1 MKIIELSPLKNGAHR
16 NMESSGITKAPA
28 GWAVIP
34 DELEIP
40 NTFPFVDVDA
50 SDGVVTKLTAG
61 VMPEPESK
69 PEPEP
74 ETGDTEARLKNLES
88 EMSLLQAAIAKG
100 VGL

>member
-1 MKIIELSPLKNGAHR
+1 MKTVRVKNGIV
-16 NMESSGITKAPA
+16 MEIIPEYALPVEQWYGKYLASQCVEAPDEVAQGWTYDGDVFSAPA
-28 GWAVIP
+28 S
-34 DELEIP
+34 E
-40 NTFPFVDVDA
+40 
-50 SDGVVTKLTAG
+50 
-61 VMPEPESK
+61 